1 MTVTIVPVRTRSQLS
16 QFITLPRR
24 LYQGMPGYVSQLD
37 VEQREQLDPKRAPC
51 RRRASTSWS

>member
-37 VEQREQLDPKRAPC
+37 VEQREQLDPKQAP
-51 RRRASTSWS
+51 APAHV